1 MVLVGSLTYTGAT
14 ELEDVYELTDKDGK
28 KLGDEL
34 ERIGYKGDE
43 PLGERTFDAFI
54 ELHIEQAP
62 ELDEEN
68 LDIGLIVGSYNIR
81 GYRVMFEGETAHIGP
96 TPMDRRHNALTGA
109 GYMIG
114 KVNDIGL
121 KYAATNGKTTCAK
134 IDVWPNIYGILPSEV
149 ELTIDYRHADMETL
163 AQMKAE
169 LDAALVESCTRAQVT
184 SRITKTWKFGD
195 DGFDPELCDMM
206 RAIVPGITERHKE
219 MLGQAGHDAY
229 SMASFGVPTVMIFT
243 PCIDGITHNT
253 AEDVD
258 WERTIPGLNLMLN
271 LVEQR
276 ANRPAP

>member
-1 MVLVGSLTYTGAT
+1 MGRVIHSASDSESTIPDLLPRIRDLVLRDRDI
-14 ELEDVYELTDKDGK
+14 LEKGTKAFTSYA
-28 KLGDEL
+28 
-34 ERIGYKGDE
+34 RAYKE
-43 PLGERTFDAFI
+43 QHCAFI
-54 ELHIEQAP
+54 FRYVSRKTSLLKTKAM
-62 ELDEEN
+62 
-68 LDIGLIVGSYNIR
+68 GSYNIR